1 MLLVPQAGH
10 VLADFIIS
18 AILILFQPDAVD
30 RAIGCD
36 EPRLNQLG
44 ATDR

>member
-18 AILILFQPDAVD
+18 AILILFEEDAEV
-30 RAIGCD
+30 RAFGC
-36 EPRLNQLG
+36 EQAAPCNPAGL
-44 ATDR
+44 